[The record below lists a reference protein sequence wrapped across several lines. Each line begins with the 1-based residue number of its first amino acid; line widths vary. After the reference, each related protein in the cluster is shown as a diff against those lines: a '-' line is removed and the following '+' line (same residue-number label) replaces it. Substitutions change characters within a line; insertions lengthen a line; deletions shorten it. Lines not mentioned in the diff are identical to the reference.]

1 MKCSD
6 EARDA
11 EHVGIHSIS
20 KVSVR
25 VLALAFGGTFE
36 SAG

>member
-6 EARDA
+6 EARDT
-11 EHVGIHSIS
+11 EHIGIHSIS
-20 KVSVR
+20 KVSVT
-25 VLALAFGGTFE
+25 LAFGGTFE